1 MGIKKFSVSF
11 RLAEKKDVKNVGVI
25 SHNNRKFFA
34 KNVDQSRSKDNII
47 FKKVELKDFYHELFD
62 DALEKY
68 NSNQK
73 RTDRKI
79 SDYYEH
85 IKNSQKENLFEE
97 IIVEFGNAND
107 CSVGSDDWNL
117 KAQLAQ
123 DYMKEFE
130 MRNPNMKVFNA
141 VLHLDEAS
149 PHLHID
155 FVPVGH
161 RKEGGNGLEIKTS
174 MKQALIEQGFI
185 PQGKRLNQKTL
196 WGNAE
201 REYMTEILH
210 RHNLERDNKNMHR
223 GHLSIAEFK
232 AQCAE
237 AEKIK
242 RQLDVLKEKGKADY
256 SPEEVALITNQNE
269 LMKRELAKL
278 TQENRA
284 KLARFDVFDA
294 DKLLYV
300 ARELERNNVHFYE
313 ENSALFVPETALPLC
328 RKITANYKGFST
340 GIKDKIR
347 MDIDVL
353 VLSSDNFEQ
362 FLAKLHALG
371 YEIKRGK
378 YLAVKSPNAE
388 RFTRLKSLGEE
399 YTPEKLTERIA
410 RRDELP
416 RGVRSKIETTTGIEY
431 EFHIEVSKV
440 ISSVQGLAYRP
451 KKARPQKVYSFEND
465 TIIEDLSRQ
474 IKTIM
479 DYKIQSAEQLYSVA
493 DRLKSELDEIGQK
506 IRANSAELTQL
517 KAKLANGTTDIT
529 TRQRCELLPKQIE
542 SLKADREK
550 KRREVARVAD
560 VVRYHEKIST
570 GDYVGGIVREQQTM
584 GLKNKNQAP
593 VNENKTENLSK
604 KQGGLK
610 K

>member
-1 MGIKKFSVSF
+1 MGLNKLSVSF
-11 RLAEKKDVKNVGVI
+11 RLAEKKDVRNVGVI
-25 SHNNRKFFA
+25 AHNNRKFFA
-34 KNVDQSRSKDNII
+34 KNVDQSRSENNIS
-47 FKKVELKDFYHELFD
+47 FKQIELKKFYHELFD
-62 DALEKY
+62 DALKNY
-68 NSNQK
+68 NEHQRSN
-73 RTDRKI
+73 RKI
-79 SDYYEH
+79 TDYYEH
-85 IKNSQKENLFEE
+85 IKNSKQENLFEE
-97 IIVEFGNAND
+97 IIVEFGNMND
-107 CSVGSDDWNL
+107 CPIGSDDWNL
-117 KAQLAQ
+117 KAQLAKE
-123 DYMKEFE
+123 YMDEFE
-130 MRNPNMKVFNA
+130 KRNPNMKVFNA

-155 FVPVGH
+155 FVPIATNQT
-161 RKEGGNGLEIKTS
+161 RGLSTRVS
-174 MKQALIEQGFI
+174 LTQALIEQGFI
-185 PQGKRLNQKTL
+185 PQGRMENGRAM
-196 WGNAE
+196 WGNSE
-201 REYMTEILH
+201 REYMTELLH

-237 AEKIK
+237 AEKLK
-242 RQLDVLKEKGKADY
+242 QQLEIMSAKGQAEY

-294 DKLLYV
+294 DKLLYL

-328 RKITANYKGFST
+328 KKISANYKGFSA

-410 RRDELP
+410 RRDEFP
-416 RGVRSKIETTTGIEY
+416 SDVRYKIENTPSRIEY
-431 EFHIEVSKV
+431 EFSIEVSKV

-465 TIIEDLSRQ
+465 SIIHDLSAQ
-474 IKTIM
+474 IVTIM

-493 DRLKSELDEIGQK
+493 DRLKSELDEIEQK
-506 IRANSAELTQL
+506 IRANSAEHTQL
-517 KAKLANGTTDIT
+517 KAKLANGTADVL

-560 VVRYHEKIST
+560 VVRYHEKISA

-584 GLKNKNQAP
+584 GLKSKSQSP

>member
-1 MGIKKFSVSF
+1 MGLNKLSVSF
-11 RLAEKKDVKNVGVI
+11 RLAEKKDVRNVGVI
-25 SHNNRKFFA
+25 AHNNRKFFA
-34 KNVDQSRSKDNII
+34 KNVDQSRSENNIS
-47 FKKVELKDFYHELFD
+47 FKQIELKKFYHELFD
-62 DALEKY
+62 DALKNYNERKRSNEK
-68 NSNQK
+68 
-73 RTDRKI
+73 I
-79 SDYYEH
+79 HDYYEH
-85 IKNSQKENLFEE
+85 IKNSKQENLFEE
-97 IIVEFGNAND
+97 IIVEFGNMND
-107 CSVGSDDWNL
+107 CAIGSDDWNL
-117 KAQLAQ
+117 KTELAKE
-123 DYMKEFE
+123 YMSEFE
-130 MRNPNMKVFNA
+130 KRNPNMKVFNA

-155 FVPVGH
+155 FVPIATNQT
-161 RKEGGNGLEIKTS
+161 RGLSTRVS

-328 RKITANYKGFST
+328 KKISANYKGFSA

-378 YLAVKSPNAE
+378 YLAVKSPTAE

-410 RRDELP
+410 KRDEFP
-416 RGVRSKIETTTGIEY
+416 SDVRYKIENTPSRIEY
-431 EFHIEVSKV
+431 EFSIEVSKV

-465 TIIEDLSRQ
+465 SIIHDLSAQ
-474 IKTIM
+474 IITIM

-493 DRLKSELDEIGQK
+493 DRLKSELDEIEQK

-517 KAKLANGTTDIT
+517 KAKLANGTTDIL

-550 KRREVARVAD
+550 KQREVARVAD
-560 VVRYHEKIST
+560 VVRHHEKISA
-570 GDYVGGIVREQQTM
+570 GDYVKNIVTEQQVQ
-584 GLKNKNQAP
+584 NWRNNQQAP
-593 VNENKTENLSK
+593 
-604 KQGGLK
+604 KQPPK
-610 K
+610 HFKR